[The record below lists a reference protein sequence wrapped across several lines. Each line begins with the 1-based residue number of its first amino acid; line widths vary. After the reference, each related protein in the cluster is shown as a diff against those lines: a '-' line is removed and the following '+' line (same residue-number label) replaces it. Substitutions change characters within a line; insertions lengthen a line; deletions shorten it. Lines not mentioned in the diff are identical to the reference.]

1 MSGIFGAINLKE
13 YYNIEYFYKFIKLTN
28 LVDYRGP
35 DSFAYTTLDFNIG
48 VLNKNNFN
56 VFLGQRKLTIKNMN
70 NPKNQSSQKKD
81 TYIIYDGEIF
91 NYFELRKELES
102 KGYSFKTNTDEEVI
116 LKTYSEFGNDGFKKF
131 NGMWAFIIV
140 DLLKNKVIISRD
152 KFSIKPLYFLHKNNC
167 FYFASEIKQLIPLLE
182 KKRINKNVMFSFLH
196 QALLDYND
204 ETFFKQIN
212 RLKPKINLIIDLNTS
227 KVEEKQYWNYE
238 LEEIT
243 DEDVALEKFRNIFY
257 DSVKIR
263 LEKNIK
269 IGCLLSGGLDSSAIC
284 VIANNI
290 IKENFETFSVVGDDE
305 KYSEKRFIDILVKEK
320 NIKNTKLTF
329 QPNMVLNY
337 INEVLTCQDEPFGSF
352 SAIAQY
358 LSFNKIKSETDI
370 KIILSGQGGDEV
382 LMGYLKYYFFYLKD
396 LIKKGKL
403 TDLVKQ
409 IFLSLINRT
418 VIYQLKLSD
427 AKRYIPFLAKNKL
440 DYIMLEGSLEP
451 IWKCDNLLERQILDI
466 ERYSIPA
473 LTRYEDR
480 NSMANSIEV
489 RNPFLD
495 DRLVNFYLSLPVS
508 FKLKN
513 GWTKYILRRAIY
525 ELPKDIKER
534 RDKQGFITPEEKW
547 LRHNFESLIV
557 EKFKDSILDE
567 MGIINKKN
575 FLIYYKNFLSGKS
588 IIDYAE
594 ITRVLIAELWA
605 RKFLI

>member
-1 MSGIFGAINLKE
+1 MGGIFGVINLKE

-28 LVDYRGP
+28 LVDHRGP
-35 DSFAYTTLDFNIG
+35 DSFAYTTLNFNTG

-56 VFLGQRKLTIKNMN
+56 IFLGQRKLTIKNMN
-70 NPKNQSSQKKD
+70 KPKNQSSQKKD

-152 KFSIKPLYFLHKNNC
+152 KFSIKPLYFLNKNNC

-196 QALLDYND
+196 QALSDYND

-212 RLKPKINLIIDLNTS
+212 KLKPKINLIIDLNTS

-238 LEEIT
+238 LEEIE

-290 IKENFETFSVVGDDE
+290 IKENFDTFSVVVDDE

-320 NIKNTKLTF
+320 NIRNTKLTF

-358 LSFNKIKSETDI
+358 LTFNKIKSETDI
-370 KIILSGQGGDEV
+370 KIILSGQGGDEI
-382 LMGYLKYYFFYLKD
+382 LMGYLKYFFFYLKD

-427 AKRYIPFLAKNKL
+427 AKRYIPFLARNKL
-440 DYIMLEGSLEP
+440 DYIMVEGSLEP

-466 ERYSIPA
+466 ERYSIPV
-473 LTRYEDR
+473 LTRWEDR

-495 DRLVNFYLSLPVS
+495 YRLVNFSLSLPVS

-547 LRHNFESLIV
+547 LRYNFESLIV
-557 EKFKDSILDE
+557 EKFKDSVLDE

-588 IIDYAE
+588 IIDYSE